1 MTHPALSN
9 FKQQAL
15 SEGYQEVVE
24 RNWEPNTVAA
34 THTHPFAAR
43 GLVTQGEMWLSCD
56 GHTQHLLPGDIFS
69 LEPNTPHEEIYGP
82 EGATYW
88 AARRS

>member
-1 MTHPALSN
+1 MTHPDLTK

-15 SEGYQEVVE
+15 ADGYQEVVE
-24 RNWEPNTVAA
+24 RNWEPNTVAE
-34 THTHPFAAR
+34 THTHPFAAK
-43 GLVTQGEMWLSCD
+43 GLLTQGEMWLTCD
-56 GHTQHLLPGDIFS
+56 DKTQHLLPGDIFT

>member
-1 MTHPALSN
+1 MTHPSLPD

-15 SEGYQEVVE
+15 ADGYQEVVE
-24 RNWEPNTVAA
+24 RNWEPNTVAP

-43 GLVTQGEMWLSCD
+43 GLVTEGEMWLNCD
-56 GHTQHLLPGDIFS
+56 GHTQHLLPGDIFT